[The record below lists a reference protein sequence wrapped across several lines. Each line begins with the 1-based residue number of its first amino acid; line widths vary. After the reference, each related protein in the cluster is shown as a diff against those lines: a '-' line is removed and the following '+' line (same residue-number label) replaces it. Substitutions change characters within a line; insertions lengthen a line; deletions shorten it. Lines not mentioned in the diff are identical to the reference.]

1 MSGDKPIR
9 FNQASLLL
17 ILSIC
22 ACGLW
27 RGGSLEALAGPA
39 AGSEPAPSAERTA
52 SVQSAMIPQDV
63 IVVKGEALGQSQPV
77 TYSVRIH
84 KQLDRIKLKG
94 SMPSEEDQKTLI
106 GLVKAGF
113 PSATISNRVKIRKSA
128 GNRDVKIGGLS
139 FALKLLKYVETG
151 SASVDDNGVSIDGWA
166 STAVILNE
174 VKKTLANDRP
184 TGVPIKSIRIAPPT
198 KSWTASVT
206 KEGTLTL
213 TGVMPDEGSKQIVT
227 AAAGRMFRE
236 CDVIDG
242 TGINAR
248 LPERWMK
255 GALHALDLL
264 RLLDNGSVEI
274 TDQSI
279 RLKGD
284 APSETAVKM
293 IDARSAE
300 IPNGFSLN
308 SEVTAPGRPGVAAI
322 SSDGTVH

>member
-9 FNQASLLL
+9 RYGASFVLV
-17 ILSIC
+17 LSCCGC
-22 ACGLW
+22 ALW
-27 RGGSLEALAGPA
+27 GGASIEARAAEPA
-39 AGSEPAPSAERTA
+39 ASP
-52 SVQSAMIPQDV
+52 QSAMIPQDV
-63 IVVKGEALGQSQPV
+63 IVVQDEGEKSSEPV

-84 KQLDRIKLKG
+84 KDLDRIKLKG
-94 SMPSEEDQKTLI
+94 SMSSEEDQKTLI
-106 GLVKAGF
+106 GLVKASF
-113 PSATISNRVKIRKSA
+113 PSATIVNRVKLRKS
-128 GNRDVKIGGLS
+128 GPDREVKIGALS
-139 FALKLLKYVETG
+139 FALKLLGYVETG
-151 SASVDDNGVSIDGWA
+151 KASVDDNGISMEGSA

-184 TGVPIKSIRIAPPT
+184 TGVPIRSVRIAPPM

-206 KEGTLTL
+206 KDNTLTIS
-213 TGVMPDEGSKQIVT
+213 GVVPDETGKQAIT
-227 AAAGRMFRE
+227 ATAERMWPE

-242 TGINAR
+242 TGFNTR
-248 LPERWMK
+248 LPDRWMK
-255 GALHALDLL
+255 AALHALELL

-293 IDARSAE
+293 IDARSTE

-322 SSDGTVH
+322 SSDETVH